1 MGGFTN
7 NELNEINLGKN
18 YKYPDTSNIETKA
31 RIIIQPIE
39 VNDGIILRFT
49 TTILFLMAVFIGIL
63 FYFRNNDMK
72 IMDFFKSLNRK
83 INLSKGKLVSSR
95 TMIVP
100 K

>member
-7 NELNEINLGKN
+7 NDLDQINLGKN

-31 RIIIQPIE
+31 QNIIQPIVDE
-39 VNDGIILRFT
+39 SILLKFT
-49 TTILFLMAVFIGIL
+49 ATILFLMLLIIGIL

-72 IMDFFKSLNRK
+72 IGNFFKSLKSK
-83 INLSKGKLVSSR
+83 IHFPKGKLISSK